1 MDAACHLTGAV
12 VITRSDGL
20 VAWWTP
26 AAEARFGWP
35 STEAVGRQLWD
46 LLGDTDPAAF
56 TAKLREASQSQ
67 GVPLKVHIR
76 GLSGETMEMV
86 LRSFPMADEAG
97 GLYGFVHLFT
107 SSARSVGIPNGAHSD
122 ACIPRLRDTLHELNN
137 IFASVHSSLDMAL
150 AVPDPAQAR
159 NFVIEA
165 QSSAR
170 RGALTV
176 NRFRAEVKDA
186 STQHLTPQ
194 PDPKPQTEEQSPTT
208 AARVMPTE
216 SQSLEGNERILLVDD
231 DQPLRMLMKAVLAYR
246 GYQVIEAGD
255 GVEALEVYK
264 KSGPFKLVILDGRMP
279 RMGGMET
286 MKELRRLDPGLKTIL
301 LSGSLSDKEE
311 SVVYEG
317 GFDLFIQKP
326 FSNMD
331 LVRGV
336 RMLLDKIP

>member
-1 MDAACHLTGAV
+1 MDASCHLTGAV

-35 STEAVGRQLWD
+35 ATEAVGRQLWD
-46 LLGDTDPAAF
+46 LLGDTDPTAF
-56 TAKLREASQSQ
+56 TAKLREASQAQ
-67 GVPLKVHIR
+67 GVPLKVRIR

-107 SSARSVGIPNGAHSD
+107 SSARSAGISSGAHSD

-159 NFVIEA
+159 NFVVEA

-176 NRFRAEVKDA
+176 NRFRAEAKDA
-186 STQHLTPQ
+186 ATQNPAPH
-194 PDPKPQTEEQSPTT
+194 PDSKSQTEQASTP

-255 GVEALEVYK
+255 GIEALEVYK

-311 SVVYEG
+311 RVVYEG

-331 LVRGV
+331 LVRSV
-336 RMLLDKIP
+336 RKLLDKIP